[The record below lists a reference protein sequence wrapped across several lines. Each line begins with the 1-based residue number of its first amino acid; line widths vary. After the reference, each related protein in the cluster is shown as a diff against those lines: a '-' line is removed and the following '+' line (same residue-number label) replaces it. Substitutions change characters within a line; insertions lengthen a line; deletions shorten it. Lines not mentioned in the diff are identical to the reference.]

1 MEYKSKD
8 VIKLIDT
15 FQKLSEQ
22 GVDGLEEAMTTLTQ
36 YPPKVIQTFLEGI
49 EMLGDKYTPDMYMGI
64 IGFLTM
70 KLNFIQD

>member
-36 YPPKVIQTFLEGI
+36 YPPKVIQTLFSLLIVSFPG
-49 EMLGDKYTPDMYMGI
+49 L
-64 IGFLTM
+64 
-70 KLNFIQD
+70 